1 METMQQYV
9 IRKLNDRATNIAAM
23 SKNLNMNRSKI
34 YRVKKGGE
42 TSATTLQTIHDY
54 LRKAG
59 E

>member
-1 METMQQYV
+1 MQQYV